1 MSMASGFCRWNTP
14 SQLLDAD
21 TAECRIRAVEQAF
34 DFRFVVLHRL
44 DELPDVD
51 TLSDTQCPNSRSEN
65 RCGLAFAVAGIDVN
79 ISFFHTANIRNPYF
93 SDTLVRANALRKRV
107 ENIRKFIIRHLFAD
121 ILIQGEELFYRNQ
134 RVAAARHNISLK
146 RMHCSSLRW
155 KEYLQLEIF
164 GFQSF
169 LSVCFRSVSIVVKKG
184 VRLGRTP
191 GLAEQAFLSDKC

>member
-1 MSMASGFCRWNTP
+1 MPEQPIRKPLWPCLCRRRYRREHI
-14 SQLLDAD
+14 L
-21 TAECRIRAVEQAF
+21 
-34 DFRFVVLHRL
+34 
-44 DELPDVD
+44 
-51 TLSDTQCPNSRSEN
+51 
-65 RCGLAFAVAGIDVN
+65 
-79 ISFFHTANIRNPYF
+79 FHTANIRNPYF

-169 LSVCFRSVSIVVKKG
+169 LSVCFRSVSIVVKKAFD
-184 VRLGRTP
+184 LGERPASQSKRFCRTNVD
-191 GLAEQAFLSDKC
+191 LSD